1 LFFSPPKLE
10 NIGEILISTRYKTRS
25 PFSALGGVGDH
36 FRSPV
41 DLCKNCRTCPALVC
55 RMCLLLEIAVFNN
68 FNIYFKEHI
77 TAFCEYVYVYIY
89 VCIIHMIKYDNMYAH
104 ILIYILIMTMIKT
117 EIITIL
123 MIVISS
129 SSYIYI
135 YLQ

>member
-1 LFFSPPKLE
+1 MMLPYFCQKFLKKMPETHNISQGKPWFPAGFLLFFSPPKLE

-89 VCIIHMIKYDNMYAH
+89 IYVCVYYTYDK
-104 ILIYILIMTMIKT
+104 I
-117 EIITIL
+117 
-123 MIVISS
+123 
-129 SSYIYI
+129 
-135 YLQ
+135 